1 MVSINRYEAQ
11 NRITNI
17 LSEYLSM
24 LKEAEPNKKQLTLE
38 TNKLFCNSE
47 KLATIL
53 KNNEL
58 STNLYPLLSL
68 DGIKQLYNSCIEL
81 ARCYELS
88 SYRKYKDACIEYKNI
103 FKIGSSLNSFTAE
116 DSALEVEEGRCV
128 VFKLEQLNDYIL
140 QSGENIYYT
149 VEWKKTD
156 SSGKNTSGIINNL
169 IKNNF
174 DDDSRDREFSFDKAG
189 KYKIHADYVQ
199 RLYGRSEY
207 RKVIEHNEITVFVV
221 PGDEKIKNM
230 KLQDKYIY
238 AIRYADWDE
247 AICDAKTMAIMLSA
261 TAVIFGLIAL
271 TPIDEVMEIM
281 APIFQTIGIG
291 GAIEEFI
298 KSLYL
303 IADFIDRVNKAQ
315 SETALQEA
323 GDVFAQIIVGLGI
336 AGLSAL
342 LSHLSGRAGTKAKE
356 RLKAR
361 QQNKKEAS
369 GTVIGKRANDLE
381 KAPEGYELVHYKDV
395 DGIIQTNIR
404 RKDST
409 IGDFLFVDENEIKRL
424 VKYPDI
430 DAVLKK
436 IDKLPKRSEI
446 KADDIFEELIALRK
460 KSEDIIKEAGYS
472 HLDVVTSQKN
482 NEMIKKLQESISD
495 DKLIENIREGRD
507 AGNKSLEKILN
518 ELDKSKVMRGVR
530 ITRDNLKDF
539 IPDVSSHKS
548 SQIINAIRNR
558 SDSQDVIDYMQELFD
573 KYGRVEQVM
582 QEHHW
587 IKQEFITNG
596 GYPFLKC
603 PPMKYDLLKDEK
615 NLSTIIGHV
624 GCHKKTYNDFLEEEL
639 KRILDYWEISSGDI
653 DGTNDLILNLI
664 EEISNKVK
672 KDNSF
677 MNNRKLY
684 ILN

>member
-1 MVSINRYEAQ
+1 M
-11 NRITNI
+11 
-17 LSEYLSM
+17 
-24 LKEAEPNKKQLTLE
+24 
-38 TNKLFCNSE
+38 FCNSE

-53 KNNEL
+53 ENNEL
-58 STNLYPLLSL
+58 STNLYSLLSL

-116 DSALEVEEGRCV
+116 DSALKVEEGRCV

-149 VEWKKTD
+149 VEWEKTD

-207 RKVIEHNEITVFVV
+207 RKVIEHNEITVLVV

-261 TAVIFGLIAL
+261 TALIFGIIAL

-291 GAIEEFI
+291 GAIEEFL

-323 GDVFAQIIVGLGI
+323 GDVFAQIIVGLGM

-342 LSHLSGRAGTKAKE
+342 LNHLSGKAGAKAKE

-361 QQNKKEAS
+361 QRNKKEAS

-395 DGIIQTNIR
+395 DGIMQTNIR

-446 KADDIFEELIALRK
+446 KVDDVFEELIAQRK
-460 KSEDIIKEAGYS
+460 KSEDIIRKAGYS

-482 NEMIKKLQESISD
+482 NEMVKKLQESIPD

-530 ITRDNLKDF
+530 ITWDNLKDF

-587 IKQEFITNG
+587 IKQEYITNG
-596 GYPFLKC
+596 GYPFL
-603 PPMKYDLLKDEK
+603 KYDLLKDEK

-624 GCHKKTYNDFLEEEL
+624 GCHKKTYNKFLEKEL
-639 KRILDYWEISSGDI
+639 KNILDYWDLTGNAEK
-653 DGTNDLILNLI
+653 TNSKVMDLIVKIKNSVGEGMANNL
-664 EEISNKVK
+664 
-672 KDNSF
+672 
-677 MNNRKLY
+677 MNNKKLY

>member
-116 DSALEVEEGRCV
+116 DSALKVEEGRCV

-261 TAVIFGLIAL
+261 TALIFGLIAL
-271 TPIDEVMEIM
+271 TPIDELMVVM
-281 APIFQTIGIG
+281 APIFQAIGIG

-315 SETALQEA
+315 SEAALQEA

-342 LSHLSGRAGTKAKE
+342 LNYLSGKAGAKAKE
-356 RLKAR
+356 RLKANTAEIKNPKKAIGENIKDIKSTNNYDEIVQKSGSKGNWNKVLNNKLEPNKVYKVDTYNYHTDSIGR
-361 QQNKKEAS
+361 VDNVSGNLKLEPKGRNLYQQGKAVKLKNGLKGEDEGGHIIAQIFNGPGEQINYVPQTQTLNRGDWKVMENEWKEALS
-369 GTVIGKRANDLE
+369 KIPPDEVKVDIQIIYDRNNKR
-381 KAPEGYELVHYKDV
+381 
-395 DGIIQTNIR
+395 
-404 RKDST
+404 
-409 IGDFLFVDENEIKRL
+409 
-424 VKYPDI
+424 
-430 DAVLKK
+430 
-436 IDKLPKRSEI
+436 PKRFNVKSIITNYEG
-446 KADDIFEELIALRK
+446 K
-460 KSEDIIKEAGYS
+460 K
-472 HLDVVTSQKN
+472 Q
-482 NEMIKKLQESISD
+482 IKKY
-495 DKLIENIREGRD
+495 K
-507 AGNKSLEKILN
+507 
-518 ELDKSKVMRGVR
+518 
-530 ITRDNLKDF
+530 F
-539 IPDVSSHKS
+539 
-548 SQIINAIRNR
+548 
-558 SDSQDVIDYMQELFD
+558 
-573 KYGRVEQVM
+573 
-582 QEHHW
+582 
-587 IKQEFITNG
+587 
-596 GYPFLKC
+596 
-603 PPMKYDLLKDEK
+603 
-615 NLSTIIGHV
+615 
-624 GCHKKTYNDFLEEEL
+624 YN
-639 KRILDYWEISSGDI
+639 
-653 DGTNDLILNLI
+653 
-664 EEISNKVK
+664 
-672 KDNSF
+672 
-677 MNNRKLY
+677 
-684 ILN
+684 

>member
-116 DSALEVEEGRCV
+116 DSALKVEEGRCV

-261 TAVIFGLIAL
+261 TALIFGLIAL
-271 TPIDEVMEIM
+271 TPIDELMVVM
-281 APIFQTIGIG
+281 APIFQAIGIG

-315 SETALQEA
+315 SEAALQEA

-342 LSHLSGRAGTKAKE
+342 LNYLSGKAGAKAKE
-356 RLKAR
+356 RLKANTAEIR
-361 QQNKKEAS
+361 VNKTQKKIVGDIKDPKTQLANKKQPHDFTKHGNFGEI
-369 GTVIGKRANDLE
+369 VVDVDLE
-381 KAPEGYELVHYKDV
+381 
-395 DGIIQTNIR
+395 
-404 RKDST
+404 ST
-409 IGDFLFVDENEIKRL
+409 GHIKRIS
-424 VKYPDI
+424 VQ
-430 DAVLKK
+430 
-436 IDKLPKRSEI
+436 R
-446 KADDIFEELIALRK
+446 
-460 KSEDIIKEAGYS
+460 
-472 HLDVVTSQKN
+472 VTS
-482 NEMIKKLQESISD
+482 LESPMHHGID
-495 DKLIENIREGRD
+495 GLYE
-507 AGNKSLEKILN
+507 
-518 ELDKSKVMRGVR
+518 
-530 ITRDNLKDF
+530 NLKPPPKYLVVDSKYL
-539 IPDVSSHKS
+539 SSEAAKAETFAPNMS
-548 SQIINAIRNR
+548 TSKKTGITQLDN
-558 SDSQDVIDYMQELFD
+558 E
-573 KYGRVEQVM
+573 
-582 QEHHW
+582 W
-587 IKQEFITNG
+587 I
-596 GYPFLKC
+596 
-603 PPMKYDLLKDEK
+603 EK
-615 NLSTIIGHV
+615 NLREQFVDANGFITPEKI
-624 GCHKKTYNDFLEEEL
+624 KKMSEIRKAIKSND
-639 KRILDYWEISSGDI
+639 
-653 DGTNDLILNLI
+653 
-664 EEISNKVK
+664 EEICLRLGAKVDNTGKVTYYKYSSDGKVLKDIKTTDGKTKKVPMTWNKE
-672 KDNSF
+672 
-677 MNNRKLY
+677 
-684 ILN
+684 

>member
-24 LKEAEPNKKQLTLE
+24 LKEAEPNKRQLTLE

-53 KNNEL
+53 ENNEL

-116 DSALEVEEGRCV
+116 DSALKVEEGRCV
-128 VFKLEQLNDYIL
+128 VFKLEQLNDNIL

-207 RKVIEHNEITVFVV
+207 RKVIEHNEITVLVV

-261 TAVIFGLIAL
+261 TALIFGIIAL

-281 APIFQTIGIG
+281 APIFQAIGIG

-315 SETALQEA
+315 SEAALQEA

-342 LSHLSGRAGTKAKE
+342 LTYLSGKAGTKAKE

-587 IKQEFITNG
+587 IKQEYITNG
-596 GYPFLKC
+596 EYPFL
-603 PPMKYDLLKDEK
+603 KYDLLKDEK
-615 NLSTIIGHV
+615 NLSTIVGHV
-624 GCHKKTYNDFLEEEL
+624 GCHKDTYNKFLEKEL
-639 KRILDYWEISSGDI
+639 KNILDYWEISSGDI

-664 EEISNKVK
+664 EDISNKVK
-672 KDNSF
+672 RDNNF

>member
-1 MVSINRYEAQ
+1 M
-11 NRITNI
+11 
-17 LSEYLSM
+17 
-24 LKEAEPNKKQLTLE
+24 
-38 TNKLFCNSE
+38 FCNSE

-53 KNNEL
+53 ENNEL

-116 DSALEVEEGRCV
+116 DSALKVEEGRCV

-149 VEWKKTD
+149 VEWEKTD

-207 RKVIEHNEITVFVV
+207 RKVIEHNEITVLVV

-261 TAVIFGLIAL
+261 TALIFGIIAL

-291 GAIEEFI
+291 GAIEEFL

-323 GDVFAQIIVGLGI
+323 GDVFAQIIVGLGM

-342 LSHLSGRAGTKAKE
+342 LNHLSGKAGAKAKE

-361 QQNKKEAS
+361 QRNKKEAS

-395 DGIIQTNIR
+395 DGIMQTNIR

-482 NEMIKKLQESISD
+482 NEMIKKLQESIPD

-518 ELDKSKVMRGVR
+518 ELDKSKAMRGVR

-587 IKQEFITNG
+587 IKQEYITNG
-596 GYPFLKC
+596 GYPFLK
-603 PPMKYDLLKDEK
+603 YDLLKDER
-615 NLSTIIGHV
+615 NLSTIVGHV
-624 GCHKKTYNDFLEEEL
+624 GCHKKTYNDFLEKEL
-639 KRILDYWEISSGDI
+639 DVISYYWKLNKEDI
-653 DGTNDLILNLI
+653 DGTNDLVLNLI
-664 EEISNKVK
+664 EDISNKVK
-672 KDNSF
+672 KDNNF

>member
-53 KNNEL
+53 ENNEL

-116 DSALEVEEGRCV
+116 DSALKVEEGRCV

-174 DDDSRDREFSFDKAG
+174 DDVSRDREFSFDKAG

-207 RKVIEHNEITVFVV
+207 RKVIEHNEITVLVV

-261 TAVIFGLIAL
+261 TALIFGIIAL

-281 APIFQTIGIG
+281 APIFQAIGIG

-315 SETALQEA
+315 SEAALQEA

-342 LSHLSGRAGTKAKE
+342 LSHLSGKAGTKAKE
-356 RLKAR
+356 RLKAKTAEIR
-361 QQNKKEAS
+361 VNKTQKKIVGDIKDPKTQLANKKQPHDFTKHGNFGEI
-369 GTVIGKRANDLE
+369 VVDVDLE
-381 KAPEGYELVHYKDV
+381 
-395 DGIIQTNIR
+395 
-404 RKDST
+404 ST
-409 IGDFLFVDENEIKRL
+409 GHIKR
-424 VKYPDI
+424 I
-430 DAVLKK
+430 SMQ
-436 IDKLPKRSEI
+436 R
-446 KADDIFEELIALRK
+446 
-460 KSEDIIKEAGYS
+460 
-472 HLDVVTSQKN
+472 VTS
-482 NEMIKKLQESISD
+482 
-495 DKLIENIREGRD
+495 
-507 AGNKSLEKILN
+507 
-518 ELDKSKVMRGVR
+518 LDSPMHHG
-530 ITRDNLKDF
+530 IDGLYENLKPPPKYLVVDSKYL
-539 IPDVSSHKS
+539 SSEAAKAETFAPNMS
-548 SQIINAIRNR
+548 TSKKTGITQLDN
-558 SDSQDVIDYMQELFD
+558 E
-573 KYGRVEQVM
+573 
-582 QEHHW
+582 W
-587 IKQEFITNG
+587 I
-596 GYPFLKC
+596 
-603 PPMKYDLLKDEK
+603 EK
-615 NLSTIIGHV
+615 NLREQFVDANGFITPEKI
-624 GCHKKTYNDFLEEEL
+624 KKMSEIRKAIKSND
-639 KRILDYWEISSGDI
+639 
-653 DGTNDLILNLI
+653 
-664 EEISNKVK
+664 EEICLRLGAKVDNTGKVTYYKYSSDGKVLKDIKTTDGKTKKVPMTWNKE
-672 KDNSF
+672 
-677 MNNRKLY
+677 
-684 ILN
+684 

>member
-24 LKEAEPNKKQLTLE
+24 LKEAEPNKRQLTLE

-53 KNNEL
+53 ENNEL

-116 DSALEVEEGRCV
+116 DSALKVEEGRCV

-207 RKVIEHNEITVFVV
+207 RKVIEHNEITVLVV

-261 TAVIFGLIAL
+261 TALIFGIIAL

-281 APIFQTIGIG
+281 APIFQAIGIG

-315 SETALQEA
+315 SEAALQEA

-342 LSHLSGRAGTKAKE
+342 LTYLSGKAGTKAKE

-507 AGNKSLEKILN
+507 AGNK
-518 ELDKSKVMRGVR
+518 
-530 ITRDNLKDF
+530 
-539 IPDVSSHKS
+539 
-548 SQIINAIRNR
+548 
-558 SDSQDVIDYMQELFD
+558 
-573 KYGRVEQVM
+573 
-582 QEHHW
+582 
-587 IKQEFITNG
+587 
-596 GYPFLKC
+596 
-603 PPMKYDLLKDEK
+603 
-615 NLSTIIGHV
+615 
-624 GCHKKTYNDFLEEEL
+624 
-639 KRILDYWEISSGDI
+639 
-653 DGTNDLILNLI
+653 
-664 EEISNKVK
+664 
-672 KDNSF
+672 
-677 MNNRKLY
+677 
-684 ILN
+684 

>member
-24 LKEAEPNKKQLTLE
+24 LKEAEPNKRQLTLE

-116 DSALEVEEGRCV
+116 DSVLKVEEGRCV

-207 RKVIEHNEITVFVV
+207 RKVIEHNEITVLVV

-238 AIRYADWDE
+238 A
-247 AICDAKTMAIMLSA
+247 ML
-261 TAVIFGLIAL
+261 
-271 TPIDEVMEIM
+271 
-281 APIFQTIGIG
+281 
-291 GAIEEFI
+291 
-298 KSLYL
+298 
-303 IADFIDRVNKAQ
+303 
-315 SETALQEA
+315 
-323 GDVFAQIIVGLGI
+323 
-336 AGLSAL
+336 
-342 LSHLSGRAGTKAKE
+342 
-356 RLKAR
+356 
-361 QQNKKEAS
+361 AS
-369 GTVIGKRANDLE
+369 GEFNH
-381 KAPEGYELVHYKDV
+381 YES
-395 DGIIQTNIR
+395 G
-404 RKDST
+404 
-409 IGDFLFVDENEIKRL
+409 ENRQ
-424 VKYPDI
+424 
-430 DAVLKK
+430 
-436 IDKLPKRSEI
+436 
-446 KADDIFEELIALRK
+446 F
-460 KSEDIIKEAGYS
+460 
-472 HLDVVTSQKN
+472 
-482 NEMIKKLQESISD
+482 
-495 DKLIENIREGRD
+495 
-507 AGNKSLEKILN
+507 
-518 ELDKSKVMRGVR
+518 
-530 ITRDNLKDF
+530 
-539 IPDVSSHKS
+539 
-548 SQIINAIRNR
+548 
-558 SDSQDVIDYMQELFD
+558 
-573 KYGRVEQVM
+573 
-582 QEHHW
+582 
-587 IKQEFITNG
+587 
-596 GYPFLKC
+596 
-603 PPMKYDLLKDEK
+603 
-615 NLSTIIGHV
+615 
-624 GCHKKTYNDFLEEEL
+624 
-639 KRILDYWEISSGDI
+639 
-653 DGTNDLILNLI
+653 
-664 EEISNKVK
+664 
-672 KDNSF
+672 
-677 MNNRKLY
+677 
-684 ILN
+684 